1 MCIPEPLP
9 TDVQLVDIDVEYAE
23 GVVLVSGPGLVATLT
38 RDVAF
43 NTAHKLLNAADITPE
58 SSG

>member
-1 MCIPEPLP
+1 MSKPEPLS
-9 TDVQLVDIDVEYAE
+9 TDVQGVDIDVEYAE

-43 NTAHKLLNAADITPE
+43 NTAHKLLHAADIMPE
-58 SSG
+58 SSS